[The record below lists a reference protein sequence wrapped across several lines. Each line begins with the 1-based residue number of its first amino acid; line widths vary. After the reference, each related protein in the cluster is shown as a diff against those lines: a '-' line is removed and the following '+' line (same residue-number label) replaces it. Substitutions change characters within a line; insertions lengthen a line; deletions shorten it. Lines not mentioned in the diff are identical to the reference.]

1 MPNIEPAIDAQLKW
15 ENPNMEN
22 GRKTLPI
29 GPMKWE
35 EGQNGEMQAWGV
47 GNENGTQRKKLIF
60 TIPKPVGYKDGDV
73 IPPTPAQQIG
83 DPLTTVGTATHP
95 PDTNQADIG
104 TPPSDSD
111 SRNSAEATKD
121 FPTRE
126 GTSEAKYI
134 QQNLTHASGQLAD
147 GTPHAAVN
155 NHGHGDKTVTMEPN
169 TIGQAPKEVPLPE
182 REEPA
187 PGYLDQ
193 AKQAAAAASSV
204 VASTATQAADAVK
217 EAVSGG
223 QVEEQKP
230 AEPVRVRSPQ
240 EQEMDRKI
248 DEAKTQ
254 DVEAFLRAQNSSNT
268 SGKTM

>member
-1 MPNIEPAIDAQLKW
+1 
-15 ENPNMEN
+15 
-22 GRKTLPI
+22 
-29 GPMKWE
+29 
-35 EGQNGEMQAWGV
+35 
-47 GNENGTQRKKLIF
+47 
-60 TIPKPVGYKDGDV
+60 
-73 IPPTPAQQIG
+73 
-83 DPLTTVGTATHP
+83 
-95 PDTNQADIG
+95 
-104 TPPSDSD
+104 
-111 SRNSAEATKD
+111 
-121 FPTRE
+121 
-126 GTSEAKYI
+126 
-134 QQNLTHASGQLAD
+134 
-147 GTPHAAVN
+147 
-155 NHGHGDKTVTMEPN
+155 VTMEPN

-217 EAVSGG
+217 EAVGGG

-230 AEPVRVRSPQ
+230 AEPVRVKSPQ

-268 SGKTM
+268 SGKSM